1 MRLKGCRRSVL
12 QKSYDL
18 TTSLRNVTGLD
29 RPKDQQ
35 RVSQCQF
42 TTFSHGQMET
52 NARLT
57 SSTDSGARIMSLRSL
72 DVWPAGESF
81 SQASAG
87 CKGQK
92 RPDERKGGRNEEA
105 KRTDKTWQTTRSL
118 AVFEPLQL
126 TLVDGWK
133 GHPSRQSD
141 TSASSQPRR
150 RMKTY
155 FLPCSRG
162 PTSSPG
168 TPDS

>member
-92 RPDERKGGRNEEA
+92 RPDEGKVGEMRRRNALIRPGRLPA
-105 KRTDKTWQTTRSL
+105 RWRSSSLSSSRSSMAGKDTRHDS
-118 AVFEPLQL
+118 Q
-126 TLVDGWK
+126 TLV
-133 GHPSRQSD
+133 H
-141 TSASSQPRR
+141 
-150 RMKTY
+150 
-155 FLPCSRG
+155 
-162 PTSSPG
+162 
-168 TPDS
+168 